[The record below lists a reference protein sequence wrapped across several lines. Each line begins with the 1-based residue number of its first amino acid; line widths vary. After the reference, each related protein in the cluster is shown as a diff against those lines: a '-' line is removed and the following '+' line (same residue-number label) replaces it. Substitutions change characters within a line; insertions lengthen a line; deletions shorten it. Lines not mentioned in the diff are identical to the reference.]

1 MLGSFAKQ
9 KWSHLPEGF
18 LGRGTVVP
26 AYTYDHQYCTYSKSI
41 RTYMFFTSVRYLFF
55 LYYII
60 SRSCHIYFYDFFL
73 YCIWFHICIVHSNYL
88 FNGFF
93 TALEKNI
100 AKHIIPFQR
109 SAPKHRQYVAETR
122 ETKLNNERQRK
133 NECHTS
139 VIDSRCPSRCF
150 RQFPGYFSKIRPIC
164 FLFIYQLDL
173 STWFEMGCILVV
185 WVGALKSWNLD
196 DFFQVHWATIDLD
209 SF

>member
-1 MLGSFAKQ
+1 MKSFTWRFFGQ
-9 KWSHLPEGF
+9 RYSSSSLYLRPSILHLF
-18 LGRGTVVP
+18 QI
-26 AYTYDHQYCTYSKSI
+26 YTDVHVFYFCKIS
-41 RTYMFFTSVRYLFF
+41 FF